1 MSVDVGTNLGT
12 SGCQGKRLC
21 DAARQPPPNRR
32 RFAAVLEESGPASV
46 ERVMATG
53 FWTDAGTGAAEV
65 VPLRIFRR

>member
-1 MSVDVGTNLGT
+1 
-12 SGCQGKRLC
+12 
-21 DAARQPPPNRR
+21 
-32 RFAAVLEESGPASV
+32 VLEESGPASV

>member
-1 MSVDVGTNLGT
+1 MSVDVGQ
-12 SGCQGKRLC
+12 SGCHRKRLC
-21 DAARQPPPNRR
+21 NAARQPQPNRR